1 VKDRFRPRRRR
12 HSSAGRF
19 PADRRPRGNP
29 ETNARHAALLDA
41 QANRG
46 LHLNELT
53 ELIDLRMRMGMGRE
67 VGT

>member
-1 VKDRFRPRRRR
+1 MKDRFRPRRHR
-12 HSSAGRF
+12 HSSARLF
-19 PADRRPRGNP
+19 PATRPRGNP
-29 ETNARHAALLDA
+29 ETNARHTALLNA

-53 ELIDLRMRMGMGRE
+53 ELIDLRIRMGMGRE